1 MRAVYLIGIGQ
12 TAVSK
17 NGGVRGRY
25 LVADAIEQA
34 IYHAGI
40 DPADIGM
47 LVVGNMMS
55 GILAQQQQLGA
66 LCADVA
72 GLRGIEA
79 ATVEAACGSGAAAA
93 RWGYMA
99 VAGGFHDIVLVGGLE
114 RMSHASRDHTTAALA
129 TAADWELEGCYG
141 ASFVSLN
148 AKLMALY
155 MATYGVEV
163 RDFAHFVITAHHNA
177 LSNPNAF
184 LHKPLD
190 METYLNSRV
199 LVDPVKLFDA
209 PPICDGAAALI
220 LASDAVARSATRGG
234 GLPLVQVCAS
244 AIGTDSLAIAR
255 RHHKL
260 TLDGAV
266 ISSHKAYQ
274 QAEVG
279 PQDIDIF
286 ELHDAYTIITALSL
300 EAAGFAKPG
309 EGVHFGK
316 QGEIALDGTLPIAT
330 MGGLKARGHPVG
342 ATGVYQIAET
352 YLQLTGTAGANQI
365 KDPRTALIQNIGGT
379 GATVVSHILKRAA

>member
-1 MRAVYLIGIGQ
+1 MRDVYLIGIGQ

-25 LVADAIEQA
+25 LAADAIEQA
-34 IYHAGI
+34 ICHAGI

-66 LCADVA
+66 LYADVA

-99 VAGGFHDIVLVGGLE
+99 VAGGFHDMVLVTGME
-114 RMSHASRDHTTAALA
+114 RMTHAPRDTTTAALA

-148 AKLMALY
+148 ARLMALY
-155 MATYGVEV
+155 MNTYGVAAH
-163 RDFAHFVITAHHNA
+163 DFAHFAINAHTNA
-177 LSNPNAF
+177 LHNPHAF
-184 LHKPLD
+184 LHRPLD

-209 PPICDGAAALI
+209 PPICDGAAAI
-220 LASDAVARSATRGG
+220 LLAGAAVARSAPRAG
-234 GLPLVQVCAS
+234 GLPLVQVRAS
-244 AIGTDSLAIAR
+244 AIGTDSLALAG
-255 RHHKL
+255 RHNKL
-260 TLDGAV
+260 QLEGVA

-274 QAEVG
+274 QAGIG
-279 PQDIDIF
+279 PHDIDLF

-300 EAAGFAKPG
+300 EAAGFARPG

-316 QGEIALDGTLPIAT
+316 EGAIAIDGALPIST

-342 ATGVYQIAET
+342 ATGVYQLVEA
-352 YLQLTGTAGANQI
+352 YQQLTGTAGANQI
-365 KDPRTALIQNIGGT
+365 KDPKIALVQNIGGT
-379 GATVVSHILKRAA
+379 GATVVSHILTREA